1 MRRNNRADR
10 PRTGGHMEKMG
21 ASKGELHMPTLH
33 ARTVRRAA
41 EIAGAVE
48 ALAAQLNV
56 RDELLRKCMEGELP
70 VPEALFL
77 QCVDIVNADQ
87 LRQIGSLDSE
97 KPH

>member
-1 MRRNNRADR
+1 
-10 PRTGGHMEKMG
+10 
-21 ASKGELHMPTLH
+21 MPTLH

-48 ALAAQLNV
+48 VLAAQLNV
-56 RDELLRKCMEGELP
+56 RDELLRKCIEGQLP

-87 LRQIGSLDSE
+87 LRQIGGADSA

>member
-1 MRRNNRADR
+1 
-10 PRTGGHMEKMG
+10 
-21 ASKGELHMPTLH
+21 MPTLH

-41 EIAGAVE
+41 EVVGAIE

-56 RDELLRKCMEGELP
+56 RAELLRKCMEGALP

-77 QCVDIVNADQ
+77 QCVDIVNDDQ
-87 LRQIGSLDSE
+87 LRQIGGADSE